1 MSNTRR
7 RILRSRIDDLQI
19 RWKRLT
25 HKLNA
30 LTRQRDLETRIEE
43 RLRLE
48 AIINEAET
56 DRLQIAAD
64 IEKRENE
71 LSSLSNSFKPRSQKI
86 ERPTGSIE
94 VFYSYA
100 REDETLRERLEKH
113 LNILKRQ
120 GLINDWHDRKIS
132 PGTEWECQ
140 IDTHMETAHIILL
153 LISPN
158 FIASDYCWDK
168 ELRCAMKRHES
179 GEAVVIPIILSKTD
193 WQGAPFEKLQALPQD
208 AKPVACWENQD
219 AAFADIAEGIR
230 MVAEQ
235 LAVSHTKSACIE

>member
-25 HKLNA
+25 QKLNA
-30 LTRQRDLETRIEE
+30 LTQQRDLETRIEE

-48 AIINEAET
+48 AIINEAEA

-64 IEKRENE
+64 LVKMENE

-113 LNILKRQ
+113 LKILKRQ

-168 ELRCAMKRHES
+168 ELKRAMKRHES

-208 AKPVACWENQD
+208 AIPVTCWENQD
-219 AAFADIAEGIR
+219 AAFADIARGIR

-235 LAVSHTKSACIE
+235 LAVGRTKSALF

>member
-25 HKLNA
+25 QKLNA
-30 LTRQRDLETRIEE
+30 LTQQRDLETRIEE

-48 AIINEAET
+48 AIINEAEA
-56 DRLQIAAD
+56 DRLQIAA
-64 IEKRENE
+64 ELAKMENE
-71 LSSLSNSFKPRSQKI
+71 LSNLSNSFKPRSQKI

-140 IDTHMETAHIILL
+140 IDTHIETAHIILL

-168 ELRCAMKRHES
+168 ELRRAMKRHES

-208 AKPVACWENQD
+208 ARPVTCWENQD
-219 AAFADIAEGIR
+219 AAFADIARGIR

-235 LAVSHTKSACIE
+235 LAVSRNKSALH